1 MTIDDHK
8 PRQKQKNANKCKTM
22 LDIAKESCILV
33 FSGTEFKSTG
43 EKKMTYQYAS
53 TKAEAVKVAQA
64 AKTAGRR
71 AYILTLNATTY
82 EIRSW

>member
-1 MTIDDHK
+1 MI
-8 PRQKQKNANKCKTM
+8 
-22 LDIAKESCILV
+22 
-33 FSGTEFKSTG
+33 
-43 EKKMTYQYAS
+43 YQYAS

-71 AYILTLNATTY
+71 AYILTLNSTTY

>member
-22 LDIAKESCILV
+22 LDNAKQSRILV
-33 FSGTEFKSTG
+33 FSGTQLNNQ
-43 EKKMTYQYAS
+43 EKIMTYQYAS

-64 AKTAGRR
+64 AKIAGRR

>member
-1 MTIDDHK
+1 
-8 PRQKQKNANKCKTM
+8 
-22 LDIAKESCILV
+22 
-33 FSGTEFKSTG
+33 
-43 EKKMTYQYAS
+43 MTYQYAS

-64 AKTAGRR
+64 AKIAGRR